1 MRSISMEVNDTK
13 KCRIIPKKYNFIP
26 DLLLNNKRIEKE
38 TVMEI
43 NKAEICRAM
52 TLATVYMIND
62 DGTEVLLTP
71 ENFYLKPLSEDG
83 GDETPSVVDKTELQT
98 LIAECESVDQ
108 SKYTAESYAALQTK
122 LTDAKAIL
130 AKDGAT
136 QDEVTS
142 AKNDLQAVKD
152 GLILVPAE

>member
-1 MRSISMEVNDTK
+1 MGNISMEVNDTK

-71 ENFYLKPLSEDG
+71 MNFYLKPLSEDG
-83 GDETPSVVDKTELQT
+83 ETSDVVDKTALQT
-98 LIAECESVDQ
+98 LIAECEAVDQ
-108 SKYTAESYAALQTK
+108 SKYTADSYATLQNK
-122 LTDAKAIL
+122 LTDAKAIFV
-130 AKDGAT
+130 KEGAT

-142 AKNDLQAVKD
+142 VKNDLQAAKD
-152 GLILVPAE
+152 GLVSVPAE

>member
-1 MRSISMEVNDTK
+1 MGNISMEVNDTK

-52 TLATVYMIND
+52 SLATVYMIND

-71 ENFYLKPLSEDG
+71 MNFYLKPLSEDG
-83 GDETPSVVDKTELQT
+83 DETPTVVDKTTLQT
-98 LIAECESVDQ
+98 LVAECEAVDQ
-108 SKYTAESYAALQTK
+108 SKYTADSYAVLQSK

-130 AKDGAT
+130 TKEAAT

-142 AKNDLQAVKD
+142 AKNDLQAAKD
-152 GLILVPAE
+152 GLILVPVE